1 VLSFV
6 EPDLPEGVRDFA
18 VARDM
23 VTAALLLREAIGPD
37 LAPVRVTMK
46 AAPRGATPADPA
58 IFGTRV
64 EGGASANQLVITNAF
79 LDRSLPQA
87 NAVTAAMAERLC
99 RQRLEQQK
107 RGLRTGA
114 LSSRYR
120 ALAAEAAPTS
130 LRAFAELAHVSERTL
145 KRRLN
150 AEGTSFRTLSA
161 NGRQAM
167 AEALLADDALSISA
181 IAERLGFSDLSSFS
195 QAFKRWTG
203 LAPSAFRRRIRH
215 ASGDQ
220 PIG

>member
-1 VLSFV
+1 
-6 EPDLPEGVRDFA
+6 VRDFA

-23 VTAALLLREAIGPD
+23 VAAALLLREAIGPD
-37 LAPVRVTMK
+37 LMLERVTMK
-46 AAPRGATPADPA
+46 AQPRAAASADPVL
-58 IFGTRV
+58 FGTRI
-64 EGGASANQLVITNAF
+64 EAAAAANQLVIASRF
-79 LDRSLPQA
+79 LDRPLPQA

-99 RQRLEQQK
+99 RQRLEQQT

-120 ALAAEAAPTS
+120 ALAAEAPPTS
-130 LRAFAELAHVSERTL
+130 LRAFAELANVSERTL

-161 NGRQAM
+161 DGRRAM
-167 AEALLADDALSISA
+167 AEALLADDALSIGE
-181 IAERLGFSDLSSFS
+181 IAERLGFRDLSSFS

-203 LAPSAFRRRIRH
+203 VAPSAFRRRIRH

-220 PIG
+220 PNG